1 MRLRR
6 WKSKLMIIQLTNLH
20 LNLIETDL
28 QRLFTPFGEVRSIE
42 IVRDKLNHRS
52 KGKAFIDMPV
62 EKQAEKAIVSL
73 HGIVLAGK
81 NIAVTLFTV

>member
-1 MRLRR
+1 
-6 WKSKLMIIQLTNLH
+6 MIIQLTNLH